1 MLPFVLRS
9 SEDSLVV
16 VVSPLIS
23 LMIDQV
29 QSLRRR
35 SVKSAIMSSGGKVDK
50 EYLATSEDI
59 KTSNILFC
67 APEAIDTEKWR
78 DVIADHD
85 ANVSSRI
92 IAIIVDEAH
101 CLSKWYVATGCSI
114 NIIFT

>member
-1 MLPFVLRS
+1 MYFFGFGKSVCYEMLPFVLHS
-9 SEDSLVV
+9 SEDSLV

-35 SVKSAIMSSGGKVDK
+35 SVKSAIISSGSKGDK

-78 DVIADHD
+78 CD
-85 ANVSSRI
+85 
-92 IAIIVDEAH
+92 
-101 CLSKWYVATGCSI
+101 C
-114 NIIFT
+114 